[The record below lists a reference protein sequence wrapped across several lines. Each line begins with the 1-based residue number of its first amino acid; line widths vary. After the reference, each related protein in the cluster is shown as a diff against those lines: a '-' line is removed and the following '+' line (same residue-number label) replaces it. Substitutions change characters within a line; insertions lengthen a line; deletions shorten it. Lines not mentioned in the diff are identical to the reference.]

1 MSLLGKY
8 RKEEEKREED
18 SKTEEVKSPVITVSR
33 PRVTEVSKQETPVAV
48 PNKERKSPIMSFS
61 VTTELRHCLQAV
73 RNEKAINLSMWVERK
88 LREAI
93 VHEFPEIAEE
103 FLE

>member
-8 RKEEEKREED
+8 RKEEERGDDEKTTSTG
-18 SKTEEVKSPVITVSR
+18 SKAST
-33 PRVTEVSKQETPVAV
+33 RVTTSPSLIAV

-61 VTTELRHCLQAV
+61 VPTDLRSCLQAV

-88 LREAI
+88 LREA
-93 VHEFPEIAEE
+93 VSKEFPDIAESH
-103 FLE
+103 LE

>member
-33 PRVTEVSKQETPVAV
+33 PRVTEVSKQ
-48 PNKERKSPIMSFS
+48 ERKSPIMSFS

>member
-8 RKEEEKREED
+8 RKEEERGDDEKTTSTG
-18 SKTEEVKSPVITVSR
+18 SKTST
-33 PRVTEVSKQETPVAV
+33 RVTTSPSLIAV

-61 VTTELRHCLQAV
+61 VPTDLRSCLQAV

-88 LREAI
+88 LREA
-93 VHEFPEIAEE
+93 VSKEFPDIAESH
-103 FLE
+103 LE

>member
-8 RKEEEKREED
+8 RKEEDQRDDEKTTAT
-18 SKTEEVKSPVITVSR
+18 SKSTTSVKTSS
-33 PRVTEVSKQETPVAV
+33 RVTTSPSIIAV

-61 VTTELRHCLQAV
+61 VPTDLRSCLQAV

-88 LREAI
+88 LREA
-93 VHEFPEIAEE
+93 VEREFPDIAKSH
-103 FLE
+103 LE

>member
-1 MSLLGKY
+1 MSVLGKY

-18 SKTEEVKSPVITVSR
+18 TKTEEVRISPATVTRSQ
-33 PRVTEVSKQETPVAV
+33 VTPAATQEAPVAV

-61 VTTELRHCLQAV
+61 VTTELRHCLQTV

-88 LREAI
+88 LRQAI
-93 VHEFPEIAEE
+93 AQDFPEIADEY
-103 FLE
+103 LD

>member
-8 RKEEEKREED
+8 RKEEERGDDEKPTTTTG
-18 SKTEEVKSPVITVSR
+18 SKTST
-33 PRVTEVSKQETPVAV
+33 RVTTGPSLIAV

-61 VTTELRHCLQAV
+61 VPTDLRSCLQAV

-88 LREAI
+88 LREA
-93 VHEFPEIAEE
+93 VSKEFPDIAESH
-103 FLE
+103 LE

>member
-8 RKEEEKREED
+8 RKEEDRRDDEEEKTTTT
-18 SKTEEVKSPVITVSR
+18 SKSTTTTRPS
-33 PRVTEVSKQETPVAV
+33 PRVTPSSSIVAV

-61 VTTELRHCLQAV
+61 VPIDLRSCLQAV
-73 RNEKAINLSMWVERK
+73 RSEKAINLSMWVERK

-93 VHEFPEIAEE
+93 AEE
-103 FLE
+103 FPDIANQHLE